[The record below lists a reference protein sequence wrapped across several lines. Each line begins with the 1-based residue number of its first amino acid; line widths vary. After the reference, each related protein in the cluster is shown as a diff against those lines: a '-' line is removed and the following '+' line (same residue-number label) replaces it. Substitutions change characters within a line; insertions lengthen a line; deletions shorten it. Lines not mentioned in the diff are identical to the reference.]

1 MQRFDFSTEIC
12 PSLHCS
18 GCGEYID
25 VNGSFEL
32 EDEEVNALAALVRDH
47 EGRRTSTNWTLRGNS
62 LTSTRRSAR
71 PTATRSTRL
80 PRTTGSSKVTATA
93 TSSSR
98 RTTE

>member
-12 PSLHCS
+12 LGLHCS

-47 EGRRTSTNWTLRGNS
+47 EGETDIDELDLEGC
-62 LTSTRRSAR
+62 TRRE
-71 PTATRSTRL
+71 
-80 PRTTGSSKVTATA
+80 K
-93 TSSSR
+93 
-98 RTTE
+98 